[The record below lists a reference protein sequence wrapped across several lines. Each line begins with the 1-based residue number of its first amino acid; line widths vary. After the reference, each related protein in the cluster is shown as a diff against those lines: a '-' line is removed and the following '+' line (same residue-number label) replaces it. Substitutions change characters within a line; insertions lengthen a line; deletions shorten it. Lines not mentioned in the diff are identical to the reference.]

1 MSAAARSEAA
11 DNFGRILGWAFIL
24 FGTALGA
31 VILLALLAIGGR
43 L

>member
-1 MSAAARSEAA
+1 MSANAQPEAV
-11 DNFGRILGWAFIL
+11 DDFGQILGWAFIL

-31 VILLALLAIGGR
+31 VILLALLAIGGS